1 MPPLALRLLEMSS
14 RTALRHLLLLGL
26 CSSGLGLPTEVWASA
41 AEAPEAAAETSL
53 AEQQAQEVGL
63 DDPEADGS
71 GDAAPSQ
78 EAADQAAAEAGAS
91 NEGAGEVS
99 TDGSGLGLFSGA
111 GGGTATTPAAAA
123 AASPAAPVATSP
135 WRFDFNGYV
144 RGDVFVGKALD
155 RRMAD
160 VKAAYGEAALQFRVH
175 RERFGDAFAETR
187 LRYGYDGRQ
196 ATLAVDLREAYVNA
210 YLGPVDI
217 RVGHQII
224 VWGRADGI
232 NPTNQLMPIDLR
244 IRSPIEDDR
253 RLGNFGVRMFLNFAP
268 VRIEGV
274 WLPLYSPVRIP
285 AVPIDEML
293 ALEDARVRPD
303 LSNGLGA
310 GRFHLE
316 FSKIEMSASYIYG
329 RSPLPGLALGGYDV
343 GENAVVRIV
352 RRPYKQHVAGFD
364 FSTAIGNIIGI
375 RGEIAYRHPVNHR
388 ARVYAARP
396 DLNYVFGLDRE
407 FGPVSI
413 ILQYVGTYVF
423 DWAKEGGAA
432 ALQDQGDFEFELA
445 TLRDFRE
452 EQGETFRPLIEQG
465 INAELRLNNQILFSQ
480 IARHQHSLAT
490 RIQWLTLHDT
500 LSFSAAG
507 MFNITTFEW
516 LLYPKI
522 EYRFSDRMLTAIG
535 GEIYSGPPG
544 TRLDWIDGLLSAGY
558 LELRF
563 LF

>member
-1 MPPLALRLLEMSS
+1 MPLPAPRLRRLEMSH
-14 RTALRHLLLLGL
+14 RTAPHPGLVLGL
-26 CSSGLGLPTEVWASA
+26 CLGLVLPFADARA
-41 AEAPEAAAETSL
+41 AAPEADAETSL
-53 AEQQAQEVGL
+53 AEQQAEDVGV
-63 DDPEADGS
+63 DDPGIDGT
-71 GDAAPSQ
+71 GDAAPSE
-78 EAADQAAAEAGAS
+78 EAAADT
-91 NEGAGEVS
+91 EVS
-99 TDGSGLGLFSGA
+99 TDGGGLGLFSG
-111 GGGTATTPAAAA
+111 GGSGATPAPTTAEGVPA
-123 AASPAAPVATSP
+123 PAATGP

-144 RGDVFVGKALD
+144 RGDLFVGKALG

-160 VKAAYGEAALQFRVH
+160 MKAAYGEAALQFRVH
-175 RERFGDAFAETR
+175 RERFGDAFAEAR
-187 LRYGYDGRQ
+187 LRYGYDGQEAR
-196 ATLAVDLREAYVNA
+196 LAVDLREAYVNA

-224 VWGRADGI
+224 VWGRADAF

-244 IRSPIEDDR
+244 IRSPLEDDR
-253 RLGNFGVRMFLNFAP
+253 RLGNLGVRMFLNFAP

-285 AVPIDEML
+285 AVPLHDVITI
-293 ALEDARVRPD
+293 EDARVRPD
-303 LSNGLGA
+303 LSKGLGA

-316 FSKIEMSASYIYG
+316 LAKFEMSASYIYG
-329 RSPLPGLALGGYDV
+329 RSPLPGLAFGGYDV
-343 GENAVVRIV
+343 GDNAYLRVVRT
-352 RRPYKQHVAGFD
+352 PYKQHVAGFD

-388 ARVYAARP
+388 SRIYAARP

-413 ILQYVGTYVF
+413 ILQYVGSYVF

-432 ALQDQGDFEFELA
+432 AFQEENDFDFDFQLD
-445 TLRDFRE
+445 TLRDL
-452 EQGETFRPLIEQG
+452 QPMQNETFRPLIEQG
-465 INAELRLNNQILFSQ
+465 INAELRRYNQILFSQ
-480 IARHQHSLAT
+480 IARHTHSLAA

-500 LSFSAAG
+500 LSISAAG

-522 EYRFSDRMLTAIG
+522 EYRLSDRMLTAIG

-544 TRLDWIDGLLSAGY
+544 TRLDWIDGFLSAGY
-558 LELRF
+558 LEFRF